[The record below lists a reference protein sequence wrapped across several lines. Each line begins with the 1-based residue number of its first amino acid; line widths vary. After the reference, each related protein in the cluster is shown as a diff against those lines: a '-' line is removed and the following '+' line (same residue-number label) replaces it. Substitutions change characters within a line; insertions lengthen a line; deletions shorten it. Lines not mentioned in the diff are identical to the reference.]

1 MIELLETE
9 IRVAENNGLIELQRK
24 LIEELAYEGHDIT
37 SAQIIFD
44 SLCVSLS
51 LHLQDRHRLRA
62 MPNAKA
68 KPLIGFREAAARRSF
83 YIRNKQGHQPR

>member
-1 MIELLETE
+1 MIELLEAE
-9 IRVAENNGLIELQRK
+9 RRVVENNGLIERQRR
-24 LIEELAYEGHDIT
+24 LIEKLAYEGHDIT

-62 MPNAKA
+62 MLNSKA
-68 KPLIGFREAAARRSF
+68 A
-83 YIRNKQGHQPR
+83 

>member
-1 MIELLETE
+1 MIELHEAE
-9 IRVAENNGLIELQRK
+9 RRVAENNGLIDRQRR
-24 LIEELAYEGHDIT
+24 LIEDLAYEGHDIT

-62 MPNAKA
+62 TLNAN
-68 KPLIGFREAAARRSF
+68 AA
-83 YIRNKQGHQPR
+83 